1 MMEKSSA
8 YLERIIVMIRNKTL
22 MKRRDFLK
30 TSIALGLGC
39 SFIPAG
45 CWFGSQSKSKKKVLV
60 LGIDGMDTH
69 LTREYM
75 RQGLLPNFS
84 RLAKRG
90 SFRSVATSFPP
101 QSPVAWSNFTVGAST
116 AVHGIYDFIH
126 REPQTMLPYLSTSS
140 VKRAYRTLSL
150 GNWQIPLSRGE
161 TKNLRKGKPF
171 WEYLAERD
179 IPTTV
184 FKVPANFPCQSEKV
198 NMVSGMGT
206 PDLRGGYGNF
216 TLFTTAP
223 HLFKDDMSGGKLIP
237 VVFQGQNIST
247 QLPGP
252 VNTLRNDS
260 PEIKIP
266 FEIWRDR
273 HHSLVRIAIQNKE
286 FLLQQGEWSEWI
298 QLSFPM
304 LEPLYDIKGICK
316 LYIKSVHPDFTMYI
330 SPINIDPSEPAL
342 PVVTSKKY
350 REELV
355 KNVGFFYTQGFPEDT
370 KALSEGVFNEEE
382 YMDLAYQII
391 HERRSLLEYELK
403 RFSREDTGM
412 LFFYFSSLD
421 QDTHM
426 FWRLIDPYH
435 PLYDEELYREYGQ
448 SLKKLYVV
456 MDQILGEVLSQ
467 NDIND
472 PNFSLMVMSDH
483 GFAPFR
489 RQVNVNTWLFKN
501 SYLNLSDSNK
511 IENKGYFENV
521 DWSRTAAYNVGI
533 NSIYL
538 NLKGRE
544 KFGTV
549 LQSQTKHLLSNIRRD
564 LLKFV
569 DPDTGKKPVSRVWIV
584 PEKEKRLNLHAPDLI
599 IGWNLGYRTSWDS
612 ILGGFSSMV
621 VSDNLDK
628 WSGDHCVD
636 PNLVPAVLFTNKKVI
651 KERPNLCDIMATI
664 LEEFGITP
672 DNEVEGKPLYRI

>member
-1 MMEKSSA
+1 
-8 YLERIIVMIRNKTL
+8 MIRNKTL

-30 TSIALGLGC
+30 TSAILGLGC

-45 CWFGSQSKSKKKVLV
+45 CWFGGNSKSKKKVLV

-84 RLAKRG
+84 RLAKSG

-126 REPQTMLPYLSTSS
+126 REPQTMLPYLSTSN
-140 VKRAYRTLSL
+140 VVPPEKTLDL
-150 GNWQIPLSRGE
+150 GNWKIPLSKGE
-161 TKNLRKGKPF
+161 TRNLRKGKPF

-206 PDLRGGYGNF
+206 PDLRGGYGSF

-223 HLFKDDMSGGKLIP
+223 HLFKNDMSGGKLIP
-237 VVFQGQNIST
+237 VVFQGQRIST
-247 QLPGP
+247 HLPGP

-260 PEIKIP
+260 PEINIP
-266 FEIWRDR
+266 IDIWRDR
-273 HHSLVRIAIQNKE
+273 QNSNVRIEIQDNE
-286 FLLQQGEWSEWI
+286 FLLQKGEWTGWI
-298 QLSFPM
+298 QLSFPL

-316 LYIKSVHPDFTMYI
+316 IYIKSVHPDFIMYV
-330 SPINIDPSEPAL
+330 SPLNIDPSDPAL
-342 PVVTSKKY
+342 PVVTPKKY
-350 REELV
+350 GKELV
-355 KNVGFFYTQGFPEDT
+355 RNVGFFYTQGLPEDT
-370 KALSEGVFNEEE
+370 KALSEGVFNEKE
-382 YMDLAYQII
+382 YLNLAFQIVN
-391 HERRSLLEYELK
+391 ERKRLLDYELK
-403 RFSREDTGM
+403 RFAKEDTGM

-421 QDTHM
+421 LDTHM
-426 FWRLIDPYH
+426 YWRTIDPYH
-435 PLYDEELYREYGQ
+435 PLFNKELYREYGHT
-448 SLKKLYVV
+448 LKELYIV
-456 MDQILGEVLSQ
+456 MDHILGEVLEQ
-467 NDIND
+467 NDIHD
-472 PNFSLMVMSDH
+472 PNLSLMVMSDH

-501 SYLNLSDSNK
+501 GYLKLSDSNN
-511 IENKGYFENV
+511 IENKGYFEKV
-521 DWSRTAAYNVGI
+521 DWSNTAAYNVGI
-533 NSIYL
+533 NSIYI

-544 KFGTV
+544 KFGSV
-549 LQSQTKHLLSNIRRD
+549 PASQAKQLCKNIRRD

-569 DPDTGKKPVSRVWIV
+569 DPDTGKKAVSRMWII
-584 PEKEKRLNLHAPDLI
+584 PEEEKRLNPHAPDLI

-612 ILGGFSSMV
+612 ILGGFSVMV
-621 VSDNLDK
+621 VSDNTDK

-636 PNLVPAVLFTNKKVI
+636 PNLVPAVLFTNKKTT
-651 KERPNLCDIMATI
+651 KEDPNLCDIMATI
-664 LEEFGITP
+664 LEEFRITP
-672 DNEVEGKPLYRI
+672 DNVVEGKPLYRI

>member
-1 MMEKSSA
+1 
-8 YLERIIVMIRNKTL
+8 MIRNKTIIG
-22 MKRRDFLK
+22 RRKFLK
-30 TSIALGLGC
+30 ASIVLGLGC

-45 CWFGSQSKSKKKVLV
+45 CWFGSNSKSKKKVLV
-60 LGIDGMDTH
+60 LAIDGMDTH
-69 LTREYM
+69 LSSEYM

-84 RLAKRG
+84 RLAKKG
-90 SFRSVATSFPP
+90 CFRSVATSFPP

-116 AVHGIYDFIH
+116 SVHGIYDFIH
-126 REPQTMLPYLSTSS
+126 REPKTMLPYLSTSS
-140 VKRAYRTLSL
+140 VIPPERILGL
-150 GNWQIPLSRGE
+150 GNWKIPLSKGQ
-161 TKNLRKGKPF
+161 TKNLRRGKPF
-171 WEYLAERD
+171 WEYLAEKD

-198 NMVSGMGT
+198 DMVSGMGT
-206 PDLRGGYGNF
+206 PDLRGGYGSF

-223 HLFKDDMSGGKLIP
+223 HLFNEDMSGGKLIP
-237 VVFQGQNIST
+237 VVFQGQRVST
-247 QLPGP
+247 HLPGP
-252 VNTLRNDS
+252 VNTLRNGS

-266 FEIWRDR
+266 MEIWRDR

-286 FLLQQGEWSEWI
+286 FLLQQGEWTGWI
-298 QLSFPM
+298 QLSFSM
-304 LEPLYDIKGICK
+304 LEPFYDVKGICK
-316 LYIKSVHPDFTMYI
+316 IYIKSVHPDLIMYV
-330 SPINIDPSEPAL
+330 SPINIDPSDPAL

-350 REELV
+350 GKELV
-355 KNVGFFYTQGFPEDT
+355 RNVGFFYTQGFPEDT
-370 KALSEGVFNEEE
+370 KALSEGVFNEKE
-382 YMDLAYQII
+382 YLDLAYQII
-391 HERRSLLEYELK
+391 HERRSLLDYELK
-403 RFSREDTGM
+403 RFAREDTGM

-426 FWRLIDPYH
+426 YWRTIDPYH
-435 PLYDEELYREYGQ
+435 PLYDEELNRKYGHT
-448 SLKKLYVV
+448 LKELYIV
-456 MDQILGEVLSQ
+456 MDQILGDVLEQ
-467 NDIND
+467 NDIDD

-501 SYLNLSDSNK
+501 GYLNLSNSNK

-549 LQSQTKHLLSNIRRD
+549 LASQAKQLCKNIRRD

-569 DPDTGKKPVSRVWIV
+569 DPETGKNTVSRVWIV
-584 PEKEKRLNLHAPDLI
+584 PEEEQRLNPHAPDLI

-621 VSDNLDK
+621 VFDNLDK

-636 PNLVPAVLFTNKKVI
+636 PNLVPAILFTNKKVTM
-651 KERPNLCDIMATI
+651 ENPNLCDIMATI
-664 LEEFGITP
+664 LEEFRITL
-672 DNEVEGKPLYRI
+672 DNEVEGKPLYNI